1 MSLGPEIAV
10 GAPLGR
16 LAAISGAGSSVLTGL
31 GKKHSWNLYE
41 NLRHSFLVSISQY
54 VYNKIKFAFVRLVK
68 E

>member
-54 VYNKIKFAFVRLVK
+54 VYNKIKSIIK
-68 E
+68 YIIK